1 MIKVIPGITL
11 FVGMGIGFADAA
23 LITACANQAPVKSP
37 VSAVNTLLPWKTQQR
52 NVESIVDPN
61 DGESFAELLSEL
73 EEKRAVFVGETHDRD
88 DHHLNQL
95 AIIRGL
101 HERGV
106 DLAVGME
113 FFQAPFQPVLDQYVA
128 GEIEEKEFLR
138 KTEYYERWKYD
149 YRLYR
154 DILVY
159 ARNNGISL
167 VALNA
172 PSELVARVSKG
183 GIAGLT
189 AEERALLPIDLPSPG
204 STYIDR
210 LRPVFE
216 MHGKM
221 PEERFRRFVEVQ
233 LLWDEHMA
241 SVAGDYLRSNSE
253 KTLVILA
260 GSGHV
265 AFPDAI
271 PGRLVRLENPRQA
284 VVVTGSDTNNA
295 SVVADFVLAERDIE
309 LGLPGRLGMML
320 ASEDAGVKIREVRP
334 ASPTDKAGFL
344 PGHRIHRI
352 AGEAVRN
359 MQDVQLALLD
369 RMPGE
374 EVWVEFGPG
383 VKPRNGETQARALPL
398 L

>member
-1 MIKVIPGITL
+1 
-11 FVGMGIGFADAA
+11 
-23 LITACANQAPVKSP
+23 
-37 VSAVNTLLPWKTQQR
+37 
-52 NVESIVDPN
+52 
-61 DGESFAELLSEL
+61 
-73 EEKRAVFVGETHDRD
+73 
-88 DHHLNQL
+88 
-95 AIIRGL
+95 
-101 HERGV
+101 
-106 DLAVGME
+106 ME

-128 GEIEEKEFLR
+128 SEIEEKEFLR

-241 SVAGDYLRSNSE
+241 SVAGDYLRSNPE

-271 PGRLVRLENPRQA
+271 PGRLARLENAPQA

-334 ASPTDKAGFL
+334 ASPAEKAGFL
-344 PGHRIHRI
+344 PGHRIRSI
-352 AGEAVRN
+352 AGEPVRN
-359 MQDVQLALLD
+359 MQDVRLALLD

-374 EVWVEFGPG
+374 EVWVEFEPG
-383 VKPRNGETQARALPL
+383 VKPRNGETQGRALTL